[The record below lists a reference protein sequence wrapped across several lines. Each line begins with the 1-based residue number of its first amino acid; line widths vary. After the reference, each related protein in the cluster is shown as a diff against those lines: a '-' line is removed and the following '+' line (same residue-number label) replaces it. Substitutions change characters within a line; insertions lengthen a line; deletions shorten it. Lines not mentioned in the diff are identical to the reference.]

1 MYIKIRFSL
10 LSDSYI
16 GVKERTSVTDTNN
29 VNRRNKKLIFKNNT
43 PIWSYMSQISNI
55 LISNAGGLDVIMP
68 MYNLLEYS
76 ANSSMT
82 SGNLW
87 NYYRDEVNDDADEN
101 YNDYRLNN
109 SKTTTSKSF
118 EYKTKIIGRTPYT
131 DSRLDADFNVP
142 LKHLSNFW
150 KSLDLINCEIELD
163 LRL

>member
-1 MYIKIRFSL
+1 M
-10 LSDSYI
+10 
-16 GVKERTSVTDTNN
+16 
-29 VNRRNKKLIFKNNT
+29 
-43 PIWSYMSQISNI
+43 
-55 LISNAGGLDVIMP
+55 
-68 MYNLLEYS
+68 
-76 ANSSMT
+76 
-82 SGNLW
+82 
-87 NYYRDEVNDDADEN
+87 NDDADEN

-131 DSRLDADFNVP
+131 DSRLDTDVNVP

>member
-43 PIWSYMSQISNI
+43 PIRSYMSQISNI

-76 ANSSMT
+76 ANSLMT
-82 SGNLW
+82 SGNL
-87 NYYRDEVNDDADEN
+87 
-101 YNDYRLNN
+101 
-109 SKTTTSKSF
+109 
-118 EYKTKIIGRTPYT
+118 
-131 DSRLDADFNVP
+131 
-142 LKHLSNFW
+142 
-150 KSLDLINCEIELD
+150 
-163 LRL
+163 